1 MEAKRR
7 LIKLLIDNQDNN
19 LQFLREILNYLSG
32 INTYGWL
39 NSNNQ
44 LNKDYQDK
52 LSNYIDI
59 VDKIL
64 QENKK

>member
-7 LIKLLIDNQDNN
+7 LIKLLIDNQENN

-44 LNKDYQDK
+44 LNKEYKDK
-52 LSNYIDI
+52 LNNYIDVI
-59 VDKIL
+59 DKIL
-64 QENKK
+64 QENKE